1 MALISSVIATSEN
14 SIIVTVQG
22 ESGRNYHVRVHR
34 KGDPSNVFC
43 GSERVSI
50 KSDMDYVEVDF
61 TFNTVNFNTTVDQID
76 SVILY
81 EVDSDKILDIVYPS
95 LSFVTA
101 PSIPTNISYPVS
113 INSYNAVSISWSSV
127 SGATSYVLERALHG
141 TSSFIQVYSG
151 SGTSYSDRIPSGATK
166 AQYRVKAVNSGGS
179 SGYKTGNISSVYY
192 TKPNVA
198 PTTPSSISVPST
210 VYGGKAFTVSWGAS
224 TDIDGNLS
232 GYKLEQSYN
241 SGSTWTQVY
250 QGSATSTSIT
260 IPFGAATRVLYRVKA
275 YDSDGAESGYK
286 VSSTSTVVNNNA
298 PTIPP
303 SITVPLTING
313 GKSTTITWT
322 ASTDSDGNLSGYL
335 LERSVNGGSYTQIYK
350 GANKSYSN
358 NITKGRKFFSYCV

>member
-1 MALISSVIATSEN
+1 MASFSAILPSSILSVSPKPVSGISELIRLEYS
-14 SIIVTVQG
+14 
-22 ESGRNYHVRVHR
+22 
-34 KGDPSNVFC
+34 
-43 GSERVSI
+43 SI
-50 KSDMDYVEVDF
+50 KSEAESYLETGQEFIDRGCNIHVDYF
-61 TFNTVNFNTTVDQID
+61 LN
-76 SVILY
+76 SK
-81 EVDSDKILDIVYPS
+81 EVDSYNVYNGNANISNHSFRSSSKQWDSCYIEIEYRPNVTSDIGFLGYGSYKVRQTITAVS
-95 LSFVTA
+95 A
-101 PSIPTNISYPVS
+101 PSIPTNIYYPVS

-179 SGYKTGNISSVYY
+179 SGYKTGNLANVYY

-210 VYGGKAFTVSWGAS
+210 VYGGKAFTVSWGKS
-224 TDIDGNLS
+224 TDSDGNLS

-260 IPFGAATRVLYRVKA
+260 IPFGATTRVLYRVKA

-286 VSSTSTVVNNNA
+286 VSS
-298 PTIPP
+298 
-303 SITVPLTING
+303 
-313 GKSTTITWT
+313 KSDVI
-322 ASTDSDGNLSGYL
+322 
-335 LERSVNGGSYTQIYK
+335 
-350 GANKSYSN
+350 
-358 NITKGRKFFSYCV
+358 FFILCMKNRLYF